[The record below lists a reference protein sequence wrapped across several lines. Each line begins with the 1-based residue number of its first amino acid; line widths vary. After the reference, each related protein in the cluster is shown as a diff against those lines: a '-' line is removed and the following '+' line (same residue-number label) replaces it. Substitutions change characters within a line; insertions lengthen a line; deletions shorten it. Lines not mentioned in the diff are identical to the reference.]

1 LAQLERAMAI
11 LPPFQGKAN
20 APKLAAHAHLGDV
33 R

>member
-1 LAQLERAMAI
+1 MAI